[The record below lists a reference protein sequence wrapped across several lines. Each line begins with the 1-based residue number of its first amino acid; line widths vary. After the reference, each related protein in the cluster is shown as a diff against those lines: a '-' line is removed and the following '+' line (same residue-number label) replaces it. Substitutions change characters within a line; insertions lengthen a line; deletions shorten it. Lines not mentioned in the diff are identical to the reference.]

1 MAEIALFFRSTGKRV
16 LPAQMNEIA
25 DPVEELL
32 GPEGGLARSLKSFEY
47 RLSQVRMAKL
57 IRRAVHEKIPAV
69 VEAGTGT
76 GKTLGYLVP
85 LFLSGKKV
93 VISTATKTL
102 QDQIFAK
109 DIPLLSIA
117 AGRPIDAMLMKGR
130 KNYLCLYR
138 YHQHLARP
146 TLFKTRIS
154 VVQEK
159 LQQWL
164 ERTEFADRAELSW
177 MRDDDPLWDSIS
189 STSDQC
195 LGSECPEWGDC
206 FLNALRWSAARS
218 QFVIVNHHLFFA
230 DLMVKR
236 SGFGEII
243 PRFQVVLFDE
253 AHAIEEIATSYFGI
267 SVSTNQL
274 LELASDLGSETTH
287 QGRSGR
293 KKLEMSLDL
302 IRTGCEHL
310 KEMLGNGDEKGRLN
324 KDTVA
329 VIREAPGRE
338 IREGLKGLLRNIPS
352 DPTRE
357 GGPIAGL
364 LKRGTEIEEALD
376 RILTLQDP
384 QWLTWYEN
392 RRKTLILHGSP
403 LEIAG
408 SMQELLYQKIP
419 GVVFTSATLSTRGNF
434 DYFKERLGLSRE
446 VLTEVYPSHFDFE
459 HQCLLYVPRDLPVP
473 GDPEFGR
480 SIADRIGELLHIS
493 EGRALVLFTSYQNL
507 DFVHLSL
514 KGNIP
519 YLLLKQGDRPRSALL
534 EEFRNDTHSVL
545 LATGSFWE
553 GVDVPGE
560 SLSSLIIDKLPFGS
574 PGDPLVAA
582 RIDLIRSRQENP
594 FMKYQLP
601 SAIISLK
608 QGLGRLIRSSTDRGL
623 LSVLDSRLLT
633 SRYGRFFLESLPKIP
648 LTEDIEKVR
657 RFFELSCAKK

>member
-1 MAEIALFFRSTGKRV
+1 
-16 LPAQMNEIA
+16 MNETP
-25 DPVEELL
+25 DPVEVLL
-32 GPEGGLARSLKSFEY
+32 GPEGGLARSMKNFEY
-47 RLSQVRMAKL
+47 RPSQVKMAKL
-57 IRRAVHEKIPAV
+57 IRRAVHEKVPAV

-102 QDQIFAK
+102 QDQIFVK

-138 YHQHLARP
+138 FHQHLARP
-146 TLFKTRIS
+146 ALFKTRNS
-154 VVQEK
+154 LAQEK
-159 LQQWL
+159 LERWL
-164 ERTEFADRAELSW
+164 EHTEFADRAELSW

-189 STSDQC
+189 SNSDQC
-195 LGSECPEWGDC
+195 LGSECPQWGDC

-274 LELASDLGSETTH
+274 LELASDLKSETAH
-287 QGRSGR
+287 QGGSGR

-310 KEMLGNGDEKGRLN
+310 KEMLGKGDEKGRL
-324 KDTVA
+324 DPETIA
-329 VIREAPGRE
+329 VLREAPGRE
-338 IREGLKGLLRNIPS
+338 IREGLRGLLRNIPS
-352 DPTRE
+352 DQTRE
-357 GGPIAGL
+357 GGPLAGL
-364 LKRGTEIEEALD
+364 LKRSTEIEEALD
-376 RILTLQDP
+376 RILTMEDP
-384 QWLTWYEN
+384 QWLAWYES

-408 SMQELLYQKIP
+408 GMQELLYQKTP
-419 GVVFTSATLSTRGNF
+419 RVVFTSATLSTRGNF

-446 VLTEVYPSHFDFE
+446 VLTEVYSSHFDFE
-459 HQCLLYVPRDLPVP
+459 HQSLLYVPRDLPVP
-473 GDPEFGR
+473 SDPEFGR
-480 SIADRIGELLHIS
+480 CIAGRIGELLQIS

-514 KGNIP
+514 KGSIP

-657 RFFELSCAKK
+657 RFFEN

>member
-1 MAEIALFFRSTGKRV
+1 MAK
-16 LPAQMNEIA
+16 
-25 DPVEELL
+25 
-32 GPEGGLARSLKSFEY
+32 SLKSFEY
-47 RLSQVRMAKL
+47 RPSQVRMADL
-57 IRRAVHEKIPAV
+57 IRRALEEKVPAV

-85 LFLSGKKV
+85 LFLSGKKT

-102 QDQIFAK
+102 QEQIFSK

-117 AGRPIDAMLMKGR
+117 TGHPIDAMLMKGR

-146 TLFKTRIS
+146 TLFKTEKH
-154 VVQEK
+154 VVQHRIE
-159 LQQWL
+159 QWL
-164 ERTEFADRAELSW
+164 KRTRFADRAELSW
-177 MRDDDPLWDSIS
+177 MRDDDPLWDAVSA
-189 STSDQC
+189 TSDQC

-206 FLNALRWSAARS
+206 FLNSLRWNAARA

-253 AHAIEEIATSYFGI
+253 AHTIEEIATSYLGI
-267 SVSTNQL
+267 SVSTSQL
-274 LELASDLGSETTH
+274 LDLAADLKSEAERKE
-287 QGRSGR
+287 RSGR
-293 KKLEMSLDL
+293 KGLEMSLDL

-310 KEMLGNGDEKGRLN
+310 REMLSKGGDEKGSL
-324 KDTVA
+324 DPETIA
-329 VIREAPGRE
+329 VIREGPGRE
-338 IREGLKGLLRNIPS
+338 IREGLKTLLRNTPS
-352 DPTRE
+352 EHANDE
-357 GGPIAGL
+357 GVVSNL
-364 LKRGTEIEEALD
+364 LKRSTELEEGLE
-376 RILTLQDP
+376 RILSPHDA

-419 GVVFTSATLSTRGNF
+419 GVLFTSATLSTRGNF
-434 DYFKERLGLSRE
+434 DYLKERLGLSQE
-446 VLTEVYPSHFDFE
+446 VLTEVYPSHFDFT
-459 HQCLLYVPRDLPVP
+459 HQSVLYVPRDLPVP
-473 GDPEFGR
+473 GDPDFGR
-480 SIADRIGELLHIS
+480 RIAERIKDLLSIS

-507 DFVHLSL
+507 DLVHRYLA
-514 KGNIP
+514 GNIP
-519 YLLLKQGDRPRSALL
+519 YALLRQGDGPRSTLL
-534 EEFRNDTHSVL
+534 EQFRKDTHSVL

-560 SLSSLIIDKLPFGS
+560 SLSALIIDKLPFDS

-601 SAIISLK
+601 SAIIGLK

-623 LSVLDSRLLT
+623 LSVMDSRLLT
-633 SRYGRFFLESLPKIP
+633 SRYGRFFLESLPKVP
-648 LTEDIEKVR
+648 LTSDLGEVR
-657 RFFELSCAKK
+657 RFFGKTDELDGRM